1 MTEHLREDLRA
12 LADRAQVPPVDV
24 PALEAAAADR
34 RGRRNR
40 RRAGL
45 AGAAV
50 VLLAGV
56 GFAATWSPHR
66 DDLLVGSP
74 ASPSAAAQPCLPAP
88 ATASPVVLRPGGSVT
103 LSAPAFTCTAYQ
115 PGKTYAVVLD
125 ITTDNAPGIYEAD
138 LGRLPV
144 NTDGSFQG
152 TVRLPA
158 DVPTGQGTFYLRG
171 NSYDLCGD
179 RPTDYGS
186 CPGYKANPTVTIRSD

>member
-12 LADRAQVPPVDV
+12 LADRAQVPSVDI
-24 PALEAAAADR
+24 PALETAAADR

-40 RRAGL
+40 QRAAL
-45 AGAAV
+45 TGAAV
-50 VLLAGV
+50 VLLVGV

-66 DDLLVGSP
+66 EDKLVGSP
-74 ASPSAAAQPCLPAP
+74 ASPSAAATPCLPAP
-88 ATASPVVLRPGGSVT
+88 ATASPVVLRPGESVN
-103 LSAPAFTCTAYQ
+103 LSAPAFTCAAYQ

-125 ITTDNAPGIYEAD
+125 ITADNSQAIFEAD

-144 NTDGSFQG
+144 NIDGSFQA

-179 RPTDYGS
+179 QPSDYGS